1 MGRVVHFELH
11 AADPDRARRGDRALA
26 AGVGDKVKLV
36 TYAKGG
42 HGWNLLGD
50 NAPEQA
56 DLDGR
61 VQALVTG

>member
-1 MGRVVHFELH
+1 M
-11 AADPDRARRGDRALA
+11 
-26 AGVGDKVKLV
+26 

-50 NAPEQA
+50 GAPEQA